1 MVKAYIRSREYR
13 SRAVSEL
20 AASDE
25 ETFTEIHLQNGKK
38 YFPKF
43 ETSFSYLNN
52 LKYRSYEPLVKCHF
66 NHDLSAPQ
74 EKVPTMTVTSGIQIK
89 KGSQHMRKAPIKKT
103 WPTKGCKQTEW
114 KRTRSREVG
123 AKSLDQEYQRHRC
136 LRLLGHNLR

>member
-1 MVKAYIRSREYR
+1 MFRRELIHHLFISFHFISLHKIRYQFKARLVVKAYIRSREYR

-74 EKVPTMTVTSGIQIK
+74 EKAPTMTVTSGIQIK

-103 WPTKGCKQTEW
+103 WPTKGCKQTE
-114 KRTRSREVG
+114 
-123 AKSLDQEYQRHRC
+123 
-136 LRLLGHNLR
+136 